1 MMRISSLFVSSLM
14 AALVGLSKASP
25 SAPTKSFI
33 HTVEFGN
40 CVTSAGG
47 TLTDG
52 LVTAGVAINDNS
64 GTTFELEFWID
75 PAMTKAFSVDV
86 TSTATALGQ
95 VELFLGGSDAAYTA
109 GIPANGAVVLTDGA
123 KVLHC
128 VQWGTGATNSGCT
141 APPIAM
147 ALGDVY
153 HIEIAYNMAGSVTLI
168 VGDGNTMGSYQG
180 FADVTLTAGTDWQFD
195 QFITLDLIADD
206 GGTDAAAIDFSNGFA
221 VLVMTDNSEILSA
234 VSWGSVTGTIDVDVA
249 GRKFTVYPLHVST
262 SAAVSLEVSGA

>member
-153 HIEIAYNMAGSVTLI
+153 HIENVDDSKYAGEV
-168 VGDGNTMGSYQG
+168 
-180 FADVTLTAGTDWQFD
+180 
-195 QFITLDLIADD
+195 IADYQSVMSTMD
-206 GGTDAAAIDFSNGFA
+206 LAADSTCVMKNAHGLGT
-221 VLVMTDNSEILSA
+221 
-234 VSWGSVTGTIDVDVA
+234 
-249 GRKFTVYPLHVST
+249 
-262 SAAVSLEVSGA
+262 